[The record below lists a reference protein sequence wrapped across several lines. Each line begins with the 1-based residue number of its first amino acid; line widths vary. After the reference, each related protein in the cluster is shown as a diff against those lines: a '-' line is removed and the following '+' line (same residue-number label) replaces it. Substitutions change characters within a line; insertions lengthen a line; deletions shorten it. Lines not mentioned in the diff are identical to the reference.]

1 MLSILADAPPVE
13 SAVTETTAIE
23 ERVLTFV
30 VYNTRSHRKE
40 AFETLEDGVVR
51 MYNCGPTVY
60 NRQHIGNFRSFLFAD
75 ILRRWLEYIGYEVK
89 QVMNITDVGHLLEDA
104 DEGEDKIE
112 AQARRE
118 KRDPLAISQ
127 GYAAN
132 FLEDLKT
139 LDFAEAML
147 YPRASDHIPEMLE
160 IIQGLIEKGYAYQ
173 VGGNVYYDVNK
184 FARYGELSGNKVE
197 DLEAGK
203 RIEVNQEK
211 RNAAD
216 FALWKSDPK
225 HLMKWETEF
234 GPDGFPGWHI
244 ECSAMARKHLG
255 DQIDLH
261 TGGEDNVFPHHE
273 CEIAQTEAFTDKTF
287 ASYWMHAKFLQVD
300 GGKMSKS
307 LGNVYTLDD
316 IEERGYSIR
325 ALRFCLIRGHYRQ
338 PLNFTWD
345 ILKESQ
351 SALSKLDDLV
361 QRLERSAEDGAASTD
376 RDREVL
382 RTAVTKFEESLN
394 DDLAMPQAIAAL
406 FVLRS
411 AVEKQPMGA
420 EASNEALEFL
430 RKVEDVLGVLEM
442 DREGLDDTFAAEV
455 ETLIAARKAARE
467 GKDWTAA
474 DRIRDELDEMGITLE
489 DTADGMIWKRS

>member
-1 MLSILADAPPVE
+1 MHFTLPGD
-13 SAVTETTAIE
+13 
-23 ERVLTFV
+23 RVLTFV
-30 VYNTRSHRKE
+30 VYNTRSHAKE
-40 AFETLEDGVVR
+40 TFKSIEDGVVR

-75 ILRRWLEYIGYEVK
+75 VLRRWLEYIGFDVH
-89 QVMNITDVGHLLEDA
+89 QIMNITDVGHLLHDA

-118 KRDPLAISQ
+118 QSDPKKISE
-127 GYAAN
+127 GYALT

-139 LDFAEAML
+139 LGFAEAES
-147 YPRASDHIPEMLE
+147 YPRATDHIPEMLE
-160 IIQGLIEKGYAYQ
+160 IVQALIKSDHAYQ
-173 VGGNVYYDVNK
+173 VGGNVYFDVSK
-184 FARYGELSGNKVE
+184 FERYGELSGNRIE
-197 DLEAGK
+197 DLEAGA
-203 RIEVNQEK
+203 RIEVNPEK
-211 RNAAD
+211 KHPAD
-216 FALWKSDPK
+216 FALWKSDEN
-225 HLMKWETEF
+225 HLMKWDTVL

-255 DQIDLH
+255 DQIDIH

-273 CEIAQTEAFTDKTF
+273 CEIAQSEAFTGKTF

-316 IEERGYSIR
+316 IQERGFSIR

-351 SALSKLDDLV
+351 SALGKLDDLV
-361 QRLERSAEDGAASTD
+361 QRFQAGAESGGEPSD
-376 RDREVL
+376 RDSEALQKARE
-382 RTAVTKFEESLN
+382 KFEAALN

-406 FVLRS
+406 FELRS
-411 AVEKQPMGA
+411 AIEKKPLGKQSS
-420 EASNEALEFL
+420 EEALAFL
-430 RKVEDVLGVLEM
+430 QRVNGVLGVLEFESEELE
-442 DREGLDDTFAAEV
+442 DG
-455 ETLIAARKAARE
+455 LIAEIERLVAARTAARD
-467 GKDWTAA
+467 GKDWAEA
-474 DRIRDELDEMGITLE
+474 DRLRDELLAMGITLE
-489 DTADGMIWKRS
+489 DSAAGVTWKRTANS